1 MNDGLR
7 VRIDPDMIE
16 AIADIGAMHKIGMFR
31 HLLTLY

>member
-16 AIADIGAMHKIGMFR
+16 AIADIGAMHKIECFDIFTM
-31 HLLTLY
+31 Y